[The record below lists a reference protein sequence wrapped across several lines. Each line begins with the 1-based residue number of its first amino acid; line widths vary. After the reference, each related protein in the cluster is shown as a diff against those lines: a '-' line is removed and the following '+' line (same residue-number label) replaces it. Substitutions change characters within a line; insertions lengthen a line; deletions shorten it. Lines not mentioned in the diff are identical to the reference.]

1 MEIAINPINQLIDLS
16 KQHPE
21 LKIVPIVETEVVTD
35 DNFYTWWAS
44 SFGDSYVDDIYF
56 ANDRYYIRSD
66 DEEELMNDAIDNSG
80 YDLLR
85 TDEENEVWA
94 KGVVNS
100 YEWEK
105 VILVRIEALKTTT
118 V

>member
-1 MEIAINPINQLIDLS
+1 MDTKSTAVKQLMELS
-16 KQHPE
+16 LNYPD
-21 LKIVPIVETEVVTD
+21 LKIIPIVETEVVSD

-85 TDEENEVWA
+85 TDEENEAWA
-94 KGVVNS
+94 KGIVDS
-100 YEWEK
+100 YGWEK
-105 VILVRIEALKTTT
+105 VILVRIEALKR
-118 V
+118 